1 MTVELDNVMAD
12 TVANKT
18 GSLTG
23 EDMTLRSTGVQVMM
37 KSFTPSVSSAVV
49 SSSITNQTVK
59 FSVPVTVTAFD
70 ETVYLNKSAIQNV
83 AATYVA
89 HSSAEGFAFSL
100 IKNNAIV
107 ATTAT
112 VDVSSADAP
121 TNSAGTI
128 FRVDSGVTRNFI
140 VDISLTGQAAAATTS
155 NFKIEMEGV
164 RVYTD
169 SAATV
174 SGTTQELTP
183 DNSFRSST
191 GTVNF

>member
-1 MTVELDNVMAD
+1 MP
-12 TVANKT
+12 T
-18 GSLTG
+18 GNF
-23 EDMTLRSTGVQVMM
+23 QV
-37 KSFTPSVSSAVV
+37 
-49 SSSITNQTVK
+49 
-59 FSVPVTVTAFD
+59 
-70 ETVYLNKSAIQNV
+70 
-83 AATYVA
+83 
-89 HSSAEGFAFSL
+89 G
-100 IKNNAIV
+100 
-107 ATTAT
+107 
-112 VDVSSADAP
+112 DV
-121 TNSAGTI
+121 